1 MAKVKVN
8 INQSKIKELTN
19 AANIALVKTAE
30 LVLSD
35 VRDAQVMPFETGDMQ
50 NDKTFVDDKDK
61 DKGKVAIVTDV
72 PQARKLYYHPEFNFS
87 QDHNSNAKGN
97 WFDDW
102 IDGNKKDFATDTFK
116 KVYKKEAGLK

>member
-1 MAKVKVN
+1 MSVKVN

-19 AANIALVKTAE
+19 AANTALVKTAE

-35 VRDAQVMPFETGDMQ
+35 VRDAQVIPFETGDMQ

-61 DKGKVAIVTDV
+61 NSGKVAIVTDA

-87 QDHNSNAKGN
+87 QEHNPNAKGN
-97 WFDDW
+97 WFDDYV
-102 IDGNKKDFATDTFK
+102 DGNKKDFAVDTFK
-116 KVYKKEAGLK
+116 KVYKKEAGL

>member
-1 MAKVKVN
+1 MAKYTVK
-8 INQSKIKELTN
+8 IDQAKIKELTN
-19 AANIALVKTAE
+19 ASKTALYKTAE

-50 NDKTFVDDKDK
+50 NDKTFVDDKEISR
-61 DKGKVAIVTDV
+61 GKVAIVTDA

-87 QDHNSNAKGN
+87 QDHNPNVKGN
-97 WFDDW
+97 WFDDYV
-102 IDGNKKDFATDTFK
+102 DGNKKDFATDTFK